1 MQFATIRWQ
10 FLWEQT
16 SSGPVTRCL
25 VETLMKALSLSKVSC
40 AAVQPGK
47 DTPARVISLGGRTI
61 RIHPKYFQYKVGA
74 VVTLKILNSAFV
86 CTHSSGRL

>member
-25 VETLMKALSLSKVSC
+25 VETLMKARSLRKVSR
-40 AAVQPGK
+40 AAVQPGR
-47 DTPARVISLGGRTI
+47 DAPAMGGRTI
-61 RIHPKYFQYKVGA
+61 RSIFSTK
-74 VVTLKILNSAFV
+74 SAQLL
-86 CTHSSGRL
+86 HSEF

>member
-25 VETLMKALSLSKVSC
+25 VETLMKALSLRKVSY

-47 DTPARVISLGGRTI
+47 NIPAWGYQLGR
-61 RIHPKYFQYKVGA
+61 Q
-74 VVTLKILNSAFV
+74 N
-86 CTHSSGRL
+86 

>member
-25 VETLMKALSLSKVSC
+25 VETLMKALSLSKVSH
-40 AAVQPGK
+40 AAVQPGR
-47 DTPARVISLGGRTI
+47 DTPAREAELSGYTQSIFSTKSVQL
-61 RIHPKYFQYKVGA
+61 
-74 VVTLKILNSAFV
+74 L
-86 CTHSSGRL
+86 HSKF